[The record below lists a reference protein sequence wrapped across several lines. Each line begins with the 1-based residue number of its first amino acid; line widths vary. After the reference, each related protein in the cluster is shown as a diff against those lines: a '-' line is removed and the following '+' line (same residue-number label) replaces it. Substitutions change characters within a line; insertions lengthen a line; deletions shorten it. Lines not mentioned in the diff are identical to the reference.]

1 MNPDNAY
8 FCAGELANVFCMIIS
23 VPEFSATQEETAEV
37 AQVVLYDSGAWPR
50 IDWNDEENYRA
61 TDEQYRLTEKGK
73 HLMDWILIL
82 NCTRK
87 RRIMTEEQTL
97 IAFEN
102 APIRRH
108 FDEATETWYFSI
120 VDVIAVLSES
130 VNPRDYWFRMK
141 VRVKSD
147 DGLELSTICR

>member
-1 MNPDNAY
+1 
-8 FCAGELANVFCMIIS
+8 
-23 VPEFSATQEETAEV
+23 
-37 AQVVLYDSGAWPR
+37 
-50 IDWNDEENYRA
+50 
-61 TDEQYRLTEKGK
+61 
-73 HLMDWILIL
+73 
-82 NCTRK
+82 
-87 RRIMTEEQTL
+87 MTEEQTL

-120 VDVIAVLSES
+120 VDVIAVLGES

-147 DGLELSTICR
+147 DGLELSTICRQLKMKAPDGKMRATDCPNVEGLQRIFQSIAFDSYSHKITLKFELV